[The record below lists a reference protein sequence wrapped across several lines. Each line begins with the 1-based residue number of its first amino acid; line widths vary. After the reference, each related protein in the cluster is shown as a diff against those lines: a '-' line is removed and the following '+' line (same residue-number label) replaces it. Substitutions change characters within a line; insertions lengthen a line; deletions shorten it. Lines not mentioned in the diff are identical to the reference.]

1 MHHTKIAIM
10 VKDWLRI
17 HRIWKDDR
25 VFLNTQVGFSNRN
38 RNPEIWSGHF
48 RNQNK
53 TRDQPNPESGIRIPE
68 LDRIRINEEY
78 GSPRRWGP
86 RGRRARW
93 WNVWVWGLRGR
104 EEASSWKTVP
114 DSSGTGT
121 GRRFRTV
128 PEPEIREI
136 RKFRN
141 AGNTGNPEIPDLVS
155 SFLEG
160 GWQYFLDT

>member
-17 HRIWKDDR
+17 DRIWKDDR
-25 VFLNTQVGFSNRN
+25 VFLNTQVGFWNRN

-93 WNVWVWGLRGR
+93 WSVWVWGLRGR
-104 EEASSWKTVP
+104 EEAPSWKTVP
-114 DSSGTGT
+114 DS
-121 GRRFRTV
+121 V
-128 PEPEIREI
+128 EPELEDGSGQFRNRKFGKSGNLGMPEIPEI
-136 RKFRN
+136 RKFR
-141 AGNTGNPEIPDLVS
+141 I
-155 SFLEG
+155 
-160 GWQYFLDT
+160 